1 MKKTIEDFRQPL
13 RPGQEESQLFEVE
26 TPHLITLRHV
36 ERSETS
42 LPIHLDSGDSS
53 LR

>member
-1 MKKTIEDFRQPL
+1 MTTEVFRQPL
-13 RPGQEESQLFEVE
+13 RPVQEESQLFEVD
-26 TPHLITLRHV
+26 TPHLIPLCYV